1 MHFLPFY
8 IISDPPE
15 GCLPFQS
22 WVGFHFCT
30 QALLKAVYPC
40 TIYQQGTLRELSTA
54 ALELGAIKMT
64 IPECGTILL
73 SQAIASCT
81 LLMPPSIK
89 LCKQFYCQLWIC
101 RKLVYSG
108 EVSELVKVPT
118 VLSSFLNQKQLFH
131 KSGQRLGYASIRL
144 NQLNAI
150 KSFMEG
156 NDIFVILPTGSGK
169 SLCFTVLPFA
179 FDCLYQRDSSI
190 VIVVSPLIALMKD
203 QVATLNSKGLSAAY
217 LSSEMNDRAQ
227 QERILRG
234 EVQVLYIGPELLMLN
249 TLWRDMLTT
258 PVYKENLVA
267 FVVDEAHCVAKRGD
281 YFRQE
286 FKYLG
291 AVRSLIPS
299 HVHVMA
305 LTATATVATRDTVV
319 KILGMNSPTIVSAS
333 PDKPNICY
341 AVREKGNIEEEGR
354 TLLTVVSF
362 LPFCNEI

>member
-1 MHFLPFY
+1 MLVSYP
-8 IISDPPE
+8 DPDSHSYGWITSP
-15 GCLPFQS
+15 
-22 WVGFHFCT
+22 
-30 QALLKAVYPC
+30 
-40 TIYQQGTLRELSTA
+40 LR
-54 ALELGAIKMT
+54 GK
-64 IPECGTILL
+64 
-73 SQAIASCT
+73 
-81 LLMPPSIK
+81 
-89 LCKQFYCQLWIC
+89 
-101 RKLVYSG
+101 R
-108 EVSELVKVPT
+108 
-118 VLSSFLNQKQLFH
+118 
-131 KSGQRLGYASIRL
+131 SGQRLGYASIRL

-267 FVVDEAHCVAKRGD
+267 FVVDEAHCVAKWGD

-341 AVREKGNIEEEGR
+341 ATVQMYARSFTGGHLLILKAMCRNADGQAETVSQHKLYFFGKRLTSEHIVPKTCNRTALETMCAEE
-354 TLLTVVSF
+354 LD
-362 LPFCNEI
+362 